1 MATHLRM
8 DKGMATIVFDY
19 PATLNAMGVK
29 EIRELN
35 KVTQEIVDN
44 PEIRV
49 VLIRAE
55 GPVFGAGGDLT
66 EFDPER
72 QQDTPEMLRA
82 IGRELN
88 PSILRL
94 RGMPAVVVASV
105 HGAVAGGSMGTMNA
119 ADLVIAAKG
128 TRFNLAYARIGASP
142 DAGSTW
148 FLPRTVGIRKTLEW
162 MLLSESFDADTA
174 MKYGLVNQVVPAEQ
188 LRDVSEKLAARLLHG
203 PRETY
208 TRMKRLVY
216 QSCFTPLAQQ
226 LDDEIEHFAAISA
239 TPDFAE
245 GIDAFLCK
253 RAPHFGCSK

>member
-1 MATHLRM
+1 MATHLLK
-8 DKGMATIVFDY
+8 DKGLATIIFDY
-19 PATLNAMGVK
+19 PATMNAMGCNEVK
-29 EIRELN
+29 ELSR
-35 KVTQEIVDN
+35 VTADIADD
-44 PEIRV
+44 PSIRV
-49 VLIRAE
+49 VVIRAE

-66 EFDPER
+66 QFTPNCP
-72 QQDTPEMLRA
+72 DTPEQLRA
-82 IGRELN
+82 IGRDLN

-94 RGMPAVVVASV
+94 RGMPAVVIAAV

-128 TRFNLAYARIGASP
+128 TRFNLAYARIGGSP

-148 FLPRTVGIRKTLEW
+148 FLPRMVGIRKTLEW

-174 MKYGLVNQVVPAEQ
+174 LAFGLVNQVVPPEQ
-188 LRDVSEKLAARLLHG
+188 LRDVTDKMAARLLHG
-203 PRETY
+203 PRETFV
-208 TRMKRLVY
+208 RMKRLIY

-226 LDDEIEHFAAISA
+226 LDDEIEHFAAVVA

-253 RAPHFGCSK
+253 RAPHFGCGK